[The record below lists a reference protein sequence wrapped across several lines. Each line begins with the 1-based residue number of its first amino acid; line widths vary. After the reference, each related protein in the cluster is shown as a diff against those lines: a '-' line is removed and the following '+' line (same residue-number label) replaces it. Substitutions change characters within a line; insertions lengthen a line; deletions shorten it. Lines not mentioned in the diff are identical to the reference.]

1 MQEAISE
8 ANKAKAV
15 EEVPIGAVVVYRGE
29 IIGRGHNLREHSQ
42 DATSHAEMFAIRAA
56 CKELESWRLEECQ
69 LFVTLEPCPMCSGG
83 MILSRIEEVYFG
95 AYDPKGGTAGT
106 LMNLLTDERFN
117 HRAYVEGGILEEE
130 CGQLLTNFFREIRA
144 RKKRLAKT
152 TRVCYTIFCRKAG
165 QCRACELCQV
175 WKEAALSRIRH
186 VSDMNETNSRLSSLL
201 FFTKTG

>member
-1 MQEAISE
+1 VSQLTEEEKLFFMQEAISE

-144 RKKRLAKT
+144 RKKKT
-152 TRVCYTIFCRKAG
+152 S
-165 QCRACELCQV
+165 QN
-175 WKEAALSRIRH
+175 
-186 VSDMNETNSRLSSLL
+186 D
-201 FFTKTG
+201 

>member
-1 MQEAISE
+1 MERVSQLTEEEKLFFMQEAIIE

-144 RKKRLAKT
+144 RKKKT
-152 TRVCYTIFCRKAG
+152 S
-165 QCRACELCQV
+165 QN
-175 WKEAALSRIRH
+175 
-186 VSDMNETNSRLSSLL
+186 D
-201 FFTKTG
+201 

>member
-1 MQEAISE
+1 MERVSQLTEEEKLFFMQEAISE

-144 RKKRLAKT
+144 RKKKT
-152 TRVCYTIFCRKAG
+152 S
-165 QCRACELCQV
+165 Q
-175 WKEAALSRIRH
+175 
-186 VSDMNETNSRLSSLL
+186 NE
-201 FFTKTG
+201 

>member
-1 MQEAISE
+1 MERVSQLTEEEKLFFMQEAISE

-29 IIGRGHNLREHSQ
+29 IIGRGYNLREHSQ

-144 RKKRLAKT
+144 RKKKT
-152 TRVCYTIFCRKAG
+152 S
-165 QCRACELCQV
+165 QN
-175 WKEAALSRIRH
+175 
-186 VSDMNETNSRLSSLL
+186 D
-201 FFTKTG
+201 

>member
-1 MQEAISE
+1 MERVSQLTEEEKLFFMQEAISE

-144 RKKRLAKT
+144 RKKKT
-152 TRVCYTIFCRKAG
+152 S
-165 QCRACELCQV
+165 QN
-175 WKEAALSRIRH
+175 
-186 VSDMNETNSRLSSLL
+186 D
-201 FFTKTG
+201 

>member
-1 MQEAISE
+1 MELESRLTEEEKIIFMQAAINEALKAEAI
-8 ANKAKAV
+8 A
-15 EEVPIGAVVVYRGE
+15 EVPIGAVVVYQGK

-42 DATSHAEMFAIRAA
+42 DATSHAEMFAIREA
-56 CKELESWRLEECQ
+56 CKALENWRLEDCQ

-130 CGQLLTNFFREIRA
+130 CGQLLTNFFRQLRA
-144 RKKRLAKT
+144 RKKKT
-152 TRVCYTIFCRKAG
+152 SQT
-165 QCRACELCQV
+165 
-175 WKEAALSRIRH
+175 
-186 VSDMNETNSRLSSLL
+186 D
-201 FFTKTG
+201 